1 MDIYLQT
8 ANPIV
13 EQVLK
18 GYNGTIFA
26 YGQTGTG
33 KTYTMAGS
41 NSAPELRGIIPNSF
55 AHIFSHIAM
64 AKDDEKFLVCV
75 TYLEIYNEEVRD
87 LLGNNPHQSLE
98 VKERPDIGVFVKDLT
113 GYVVHNAD
121 ELEKIM
127 AVGNKNRHIG
137 ATAMNI
143 ESSRSHAIFSITVEN
158 SKRGAD
164 GKMHVKMGKLHL
176 VDLAGSERQSKTQA
190 TGTRLKEAT
199 KINQSL
205 SVLGNVISALVD
217 GKSTHIPYR
226 NSKLTRLLQDSLGGN
241 SKTVMIATIGPAD
254 SNYVETISTLRYAN
268 RAKNIENK
276 THVNSEPGDALL
288 TRFQQEIDQL
298 KKQLEENTN
307 EIEEEEEIEV
317 SEEELSDETLTDPE
331 LDILDPEEKKMRRKM
346 RREEKEKI
354 NREKAHQAR
363 KVLEEK
369 KAELQR
375 TKKQQEELK
384 EKLQRLES
392 KVLVGGENLLDKAE
406 AQRRLL
412 EHAARE
418 LELRELNERR
428 LREDLLK
435 KETSSMNEV
444 CGVCWAQAQDLSL
457 RVTEGQQE
465 RLQQIVLPNIRRA
478 ADTARHCVFQECTEA
493 ERNLVPEETRREVL
507 IRYQYFIPRG
517 ARICSLHREEANYEN
532 LYTAEYSLNNFTS
545 AHIEDIIFILMEG
558 LQNISYEN
566 IQNYPDNQVDYF
578 IGLSKQQH
586 AQILEAT
593 PRLRNM
599 NRGSFALTVLL
610 CKLRTGDSGDRL
622 SCLFQVPR
630 RTLETLMSVAR
641 NILLMDFVPQYL
653 GFSHLRREQVAA
665 RNSYIAD
672 HIFSEPD
679 APAAQKPAITIAD
692 ATYIYT
698 QKSSNYL
705 FQKDT
710 YSLHKHRNLL
720 KPFILCASDGY
731 IIDVRGPYS
740 ATTNDATIMND
751 LLNETEFNDFYKEND
766 VFILDRGFRD
776 CMDSLHEKGYIGHM
790 PESKE
795 DGKSQ
800 LSTLEANKSRC
811 VTINRWIVE
820 AVNGRFK
827 RDFKIFRHEYFN
839 CGCRHLMTDF
849 KIAAALLNAFTPPF
863 ADNIHA

>member
-1 MDIYLQT
+1 MPDAELGAPTVENVRVVVRVRPMDQKEKLDGAYNCVSVDSVNSTIAVTRNNVSPPEPPRIYAYDAVFDSNTSQMDIYVQT

-55 AHIFSHIAM
+55 AHIFSHIAK

-158 SKRGAD
+158 SKRGSD

-241 SKTVMIATIGPAD
+241 SKTVMIATVGPAD

-276 THVNSEPGDALL
+276 THINSEPGDALL

-307 EIEEEEEIEV
+307 EIEEEEIEI
-317 SEEELSDETLTDPE
+317 SEEELSEDTLTDPE
-331 LDILDPEEKKMRRKM
+331 LDVLDPEEKKIRRKM

-354 NREKAHQAR
+354 SREKAHLAR

-392 KVLVGGENLLDKAE
+392 KVLVGGENLLDKAD

-412 EHAARE
+412 EQVASE
-418 LELRELNERR
+418 LELRKLNELR
-428 LREDLLK
+428 LQEDLQK
-435 KETSSMNEV
+435 K
-444 CGVCWAQAQDLSL
+444 
-457 RVTEGQQE
+457 
-465 RLQQIVLPNIRRA
+465 
-478 ADTARHCVFQECTEA
+478 EA
-493 ERNLVPEETRREVL
+493 ERLDLEERYSSLQEENAAKTRKLKRAVQLLNSAKAELADQQRE
-507 IRYQYFIPRG
+507 QQ
-517 ARICSLHREEANYEN
+517 RE
-532 LYTAEYSLNNFTS
+532 
-545 AHIEDIIFILMEG
+545 MEG
-558 LQNISYEN
+558 
-566 IQNYPDNQVDYF
+566 
-578 IGLSKQQH
+578 
-586 AQILEAT
+586 ILDGVRA
-593 PRLRNM
+593 
-599 NRGSFALTVLL
+599 
-610 CKLRTGDSGDRL
+610 
-622 SCLFQVPR
+622 
-630 RTLETLMSVAR
+630 
-641 NILLMDFVPQYL
+641 
-653 GFSHLRREQVAA
+653 LRRELQLADLVLDAYIPKEYQALIEQYVHWNEQLGEWQVKCVAYTGNNMAPRLPPHKPHTHTEAPDLSERYLTYGA
-665 RNSYIAD
+665 RPASRL
-672 HIFSEPD
+672 
-679 APAAQKPAITIAD
+679 APPRAHTARPA
-692 ATYIYT
+692 
-698 QKSSNYL
+698 
-705 FQKDT
+705 
-710 YSLHKHRNLL
+710 R
-720 KPFILCASDGY
+720 
-731 IIDVRGPYS
+731 
-740 ATTNDATIMND
+740 
-751 LLNETEFNDFYKEND
+751 
-766 VFILDRGFRD
+766 
-776 CMDSLHEKGYIGHM
+776 
-790 PESKE
+790 
-795 DGKSQ
+795 
-800 LSTLEANKSRC
+800 
-811 VTINRWIVE
+811 
-820 AVNGRFK
+820 
-827 RDFKIFRHEYFN
+827 
-839 CGCRHLMTDF
+839 
-849 KIAAALLNAFTPPF
+849 
-863 ADNIHA
+863 

>member
-1 MDIYLQT
+1 MPNAEMAAPTVENVRVVVRVRPMDQKERLDGAYNCVSVDPVNNTIAVTRSNVSPAEPPRIYAYDAVFDTNTTQMDIYVQT
-8 ANPIV
+8 ASPIV
-13 EQVLK
+13 EQVLR

-55 AHIFSHIAM
+55 AHIFSHIAD

-241 SKTVMIATIGPAD
+241 SKTVMIATVGPAD

-276 THVNSEPGDALL
+276 THINSEPGDALL

-298 KKQLEENTN
+298 KKQLEENVN
-307 EIEEEEEIEV
+307 EIEEEEEEEI
-317 SEEELSDETLTDPE
+317 SEEELTDDTLTDPE
-331 LDILDPEEKKMRRKM
+331 LDVLDPEEKKMRRKM

-354 NREKAHQAR
+354 NREKAYLAR

-384 EKLQRLES
+384 DKLQRLES
-392 KVLVGGENLLDKAE
+392 KVLVGGENLLDKADS
-406 AQRRLL
+406 QRRLL
-412 EHAARE
+412 EQAAKE
-418 LELRELNERR
+418 LELRKLNE
-428 LREDLLK
+428 L
-435 KETSSMNEV
+435 
-444 CGVCWAQAQDLSL
+444 
-457 RVTEGQQE
+457 
-465 RLQQIVLPNIRRA
+465 RLQQDL
-478 ADTARHCVFQECTEA
+478 QKKEA
-493 ERNLVPEETRREVL
+493 ERLDLEERYSSLQEENAAKTRKLKRAVQLLNSAKAELADQQRE
-507 IRYQYFIPRG
+507 QQ
-517 ARICSLHREEANYEN
+517 RE
-532 LYTAEYSLNNFTS
+532 
-545 AHIEDIIFILMEG
+545 MEG
-558 LQNISYEN
+558 
-566 IQNYPDNQVDYF
+566 
-578 IGLSKQQH
+578 
-586 AQILEAT
+586 ILDGVRA
-593 PRLRNM
+593 
-599 NRGSFALTVLL
+599 
-610 CKLRTGDSGDRL
+610 
-622 SCLFQVPR
+622 
-630 RTLETLMSVAR
+630 
-641 NILLMDFVPQYL
+641 
-653 GFSHLRREQVAA
+653 LRRELQLADLVLDAYIPKEYQALIEQYVHWNEQLGEWQVKCVAYTG
-665 RNSYIAD
+665 NNM
-672 HIFSEPD
+672 
-679 APAAQKPAITIAD
+679 APRLQH
-692 ATYIYT
+692 
-698 QKSSNYL
+698 QKSAVHVEPPDL
-705 FQKDT
+705 
-710 YSLHKHRNLL
+710 
-720 KPFILCASDGY
+720 SDRY
-731 IIDVRGPYS
+731 VSYS
-740 ATTNDATIMND
+740 AVSGRAT
-751 LLNETEFNDFYKEND
+751 
-766 VFILDRGFRD
+766 
-776 CMDSLHEKGYIGHM
+776 
-790 PESKE
+790 
-795 DGKSQ
+795 
-800 LSTLEANKSRC
+800 SRLARPHTSS
-811 VTINRWIVE
+811 VPRPHT
-820 AVNGRFK
+820 
-827 RDFKIFRHEYFN
+827 
-839 CGCRHLMTDF
+839 
-849 KIAAALLNAFTPPF
+849 ALRQRQ
-863 ADNIHA
+863 

>member
-1 MDIYLQT
+1 MPDAELGAPTVENVRVVVRVRPMDQKEKLDGAYNCVSVDSVNNTIAVTRNNVNPPEPPRIYAYDAVFDTNTTQMDIYVQT
-8 ANPIV
+8 ASLIV

-55 AHIFSHIAM
+55 AHIFSHIAK

-127 AVGNKNRHIG
+127 AVGNKSRHIG

-158 SKRGAD
+158 SKRGTD

-241 SKTVMIATIGPAD
+241 SKTVMIATVGPAE

-268 RAKNIENK
+268 RAKNIENR

-298 KKQLEENTN
+298 KKQLEENSN
-307 EIEEEEEIEV
+307 EIEEEEEEEV
-317 SEEELSDETLTDPE
+317 SEEELSDDTLTDPE
-331 LDILDPEEKKMRRKM
+331 LDVLDPEEKKMRRKM
-346 RREEKEKI
+346 RREEKEKL

-392 KVLVGGENLLDKAE
+392 KVLVGGENLLDKAD

-412 EHAARE
+412 ERAAAE
-418 LELRELNERR
+418 LELRALNEMR
-428 LREDLLK
+428 LREDLQK
-435 KETSSMNEV
+435 K
-444 CGVCWAQAQDLSL
+444 
-457 RVTEGQQE
+457 
-465 RLQQIVLPNIRRA
+465 
-478 ADTARHCVFQECTEA
+478 EA
-493 ERNLVPEETRREVL
+493 ERLDLEERYSSLQEESAAKTRKLKRAVQLLGAAKAELADQQRE
-507 IRYQYFIPRG
+507 QQ
-517 ARICSLHREEANYEN
+517 RE
-532 LYTAEYSLNNFTS
+532 
-545 AHIEDIIFILMEG
+545 MEG
-558 LQNISYEN
+558 
-566 IQNYPDNQVDYF
+566 
-578 IGLSKQQH
+578 
-586 AQILEAT
+586 ILDGVRA
-593 PRLRNM
+593 
-599 NRGSFALTVLL
+599 
-610 CKLRTGDSGDRL
+610 
-622 SCLFQVPR
+622 
-630 RTLETLMSVAR
+630 
-641 NILLMDFVPQYL
+641 
-653 GFSHLRREQVAA
+653 LRRELQLADIVLDAYIPKEYQALIEQYVHWNEQLGEWQVKCVAYTG
-665 RNSYIAD
+665 NNM
-672 HIFSEPD
+672 
-679 APAAQKPAITIAD
+679 APR
-692 ATYIYT
+692 
-698 QKSSNYL
+698 
-705 FQKDT
+705 
-710 YSLHKHRNLL
+710 LHAPR
-720 KPFILCASDGY
+720 
-731 IIDVRGPYS
+731 
-740 ATTNDATIMND
+740 
-751 LLNETEFNDFYKEND
+751 
-766 VFILDRGFRD
+766 
-776 CMDSLHEKGYIGHM
+776 
-790 PESKE
+790 
-795 DGKSQ
+795 
-800 LSTLEANKSRC
+800 
-811 VTINRWIVE
+811 
-820 AVNGRFK
+820 
-827 RDFKIFRHEYFN
+827 
-839 CGCRHLMTDF
+839 
-849 KIAAALLNAFTPPF
+849 AAAHFEPPDLSDRYLSYATPARAASRLARPPS
-863 ADNIHA
+863 AVPRPHTALRQRQ